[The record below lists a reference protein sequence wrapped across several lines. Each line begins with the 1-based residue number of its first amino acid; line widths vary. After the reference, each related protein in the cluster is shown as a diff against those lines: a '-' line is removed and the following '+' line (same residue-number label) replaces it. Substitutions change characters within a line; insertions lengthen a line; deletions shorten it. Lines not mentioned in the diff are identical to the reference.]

1 MNDKSKEQS
10 NINQTSNDSQT
21 EVKAEKDILSPTKND
36 IPKSTDNKQEDKVID
51 VGKKIKDG
59 QYVCPNCGSSQIEP
73 NPKTGKLKCAYCA
86 CEFDGKKVENTVKDL
101 SKLKGR
107 VRGSGTSNIK
117 ADAKDVVTLRCGGC
131 GAEVVIDT
139 ANAPHARCH
148 WCRSILSINSQID
161 NGAIPDVI
169 LPFKEKK
176 EEAQEKINTFVKKR
190 GFFAN
195 PTFKKEFT
203 TENIMGVYFPY
214 LLVDANC
221 HANYKGQGE
230 HLVRRYT
237 IGSGDNR
244 KTYYDA
250 DLYNVQREFD
260 IYVEGLSVESN
271 STRLDKTSDTK
282 TNNIINSIMPFDTE
296 NCIQYQSNYLVGY
309 TSERRDVNI
318 DDIEPHV
325 NNQLKDIAKFS
336 ANEEA
341 KFYDRGI
348 RWDFQDLKV
357 IGTQWLSAYLP
368 VWLYSYQEV
377 KGEKKIL
384 HYVAVNAR
392 TGETMGSV
400 PINFPLL
407 IGISAIIEV
416 ICAILGIILFLFTST
431 GSSDDDNN
439 TIFLLLFA
447 GGFIFYGAMYLRYR
461 NSDARHVYE
470 KETKKQ
476 VLNMKK
482 DDSLVE
488 HKKRLRNSSM
498 EGRNENTLE
507 GEFLKNSNII
517 KNVADTVQNNINEES
532 D

>member
-1 MNDKSKEQS
+1 MDGKQNQEKQPEVKVE
-10 NINQTSNDSQT
+10 NQTPI
-21 EVKAEKDILSPTKND
+21 EEKKE
-36 IPKSTDNKQEDKVID
+36 KQEEKVIE
-51 VGKKIKDG
+51 VGNKIKDG

-86 CEFDGKKVENTVKDL
+86 CEFEGKQVENTVKDL

-107 VRGSGTSNIK
+107 VRGKGTSNIK
-117 ADAKDVVTLRCGGC
+117 ADAKDVITLRCGGC

-139 ANAPHARCH
+139 ASAPHARCH
-148 WCRSILSINSQID
+148 WCRSVLSINSQID

-237 IGSGDNR
+237 IGSRDNR

-357 IGTQWLSAYLP
+357 IGTQWLAAYLP

-377 KGEKKIL
+377 KGEKKVL

-482 DDSLVE
+482 ADNLVE
-488 HKKRLRNSSM
+488 HRKNLSNSRMS
-498 EGRNENTLE
+498 GSNESKLDGDTIAKDLNL
-507 GEFLKNSNII
+507 GNII
-517 KNVADTVQNNINEES
+517 NNKE
-532 D
+532 

>member
-1 MNDKSKEQS
+1 MDGKQNQEKQPEVKVE
-10 NINQTSNDSQT
+10 NQTPI
-21 EVKAEKDILSPTKND
+21 EEKKE
-36 IPKSTDNKQEDKVID
+36 KQEEKVIE
-51 VGKKIKDG
+51 VGNKIKDG

-86 CEFDGKKVENTVKDL
+86 CEFEGKQVENTVKDL

-107 VRGSGTSNIK
+107 VRGKGTSNIK
-117 ADAKDVVTLRCGGC
+117 ADAKDVITLRCGGC

-139 ANAPHARCH
+139 ASAPHARCH

-237 IGSGDNR
+237 IGSRDNR

-325 NNQLKDIAKFS
+325 NNQLKDIAKFA
-336 ANEEA
+336 ANNES
-341 KFYDRGI
+341 KYYDRGI

-357 IGTQWLSAYLP
+357 IGTQWLAAYLP

-377 KGEKKIL
+377 KGEKKML

-416 ICAILGIILFLFTST
+416 VCAILGIFLFLFTST

-439 TIFLLLFA
+439 TIFLLLLA

-482 DDSLVE
+482 ADDLVE
-488 HKKRLRNSSM
+488 HKKHLPNSRMNGS
-498 EGRNENTLE
+498 NESKLD
-507 GEFLKNSNII
+507 GDSIPKNSDVFDAI
-517 KNVADTVQNNINEES
+517 KKL
-532 D
+532 

>member
-1 MNDKSKEQS
+1 MDNNTGSNQEQQP
-10 NINQTSNDSQT
+10 QTQQVQT
-21 EVKAEKDILSPTKND
+21 ATQPVAQAQAPVQQQVANANVQAQQV
-36 IPKSTDNKQEDKVID
+36 PAQQPVEDKIIE
-51 VGKKIKDG
+51 VGSKIKDG

-73 NPKTGKLKCAYCA
+73 NPKTGKLKCVYCA
-86 CEFDGKKVENTVKDL
+86 CEFDGKAVENTVKDL

-148 WCRSILSINSQID
+148 WCRSILSINSQIE

-195 PTFKKEFT
+195 QTFKKEFT

-230 HLVRRYT
+230 HLVRKYT
-237 IGSGDNR
+237 VSEGDSDQ
-244 KTYYDA
+244 TYYDA

-271 STRLDKTSDTK
+271 STRLDKTSSSQ

-325 NNQLKDIAKFS
+325 NNQLKDIAKFA
-336 ANEEA
+336 ANNES
-341 KFYDRGI
+341 KYYDRGI

-357 IGTQWLSAYLP
+357 IGTQWLAAYLP

-407 IGISAIIEV
+407 IGISTVIEII
-416 ICAILGIILFLFTST
+416 ASILGILLFIFVPT
-431 GSSDDDNN
+431 SSDDDSNGY
-439 TIFLLLFA
+439 FLLLMLA
-447 GGFIFYGAMYLRYR
+447 GFIFYGVMYLRYR
-461 NSDARHVYE
+461 NSNARHVYE

-482 DDSLVE
+482 VDDLVE
-488 HKKRLRNSSM
+488 HKTHLPNSRMNGS
-498 EGRNENTLE
+498 NESKLD
-507 GEFLKNSNII
+507 GDSIPKNSDVFDAI
-517 KNVADTVQNNINEES
+517 KKL
-532 D
+532 

>member
-1 MNDKSKEQS
+1 MNDKQS
-10 NINQTSNDSQT
+10 PNMTSQQVQQQTSVGATSQ
-21 EVKAEKDILSPTKND
+21 PTVE
-36 IPKSTDNKQEDKVID
+36 TKQEDKVIE

-73 NPKTGKLKCAYCA
+73 NPKTGKLKCVYCA
-86 CEFDGKKVENTVKDL
+86 CEFEGKTVENTVKDL
-101 SKLKGR
+101 SQLKGR
-107 VRGSGTSNIK
+107 VRGTGTSDIK

-131 GAEVVIDT
+131 GAEIVIDT

-148 WCRSILSINSQID
+148 WCRSILSINSQIE

-176 EEAQEKINTFVKKR
+176 EEAQDKINTFVKKR

-230 HLVRRYT
+230 HQVRRYT
-237 IGSGDNR
+237 IGAGDNR

-250 DLYNVQREFD
+250 DLYNVEREFD

-271 STRLDKTSDTK
+271 STRLDNTSNTQ

-309 TSERRDVNI
+309 TSERRDVNV
-318 DDIEPHV
+318 DDIEEHV
-325 NNQLKDIAKFS
+325 NNQLKDIAKYS
-336 ANEEA
+336 ANEESN
-341 KFYDRGI
+341 FYDRGI

-357 IGTQWLSAYLP
+357 IGSQWLAAYLP
-368 VWLYSYQEV
+368 VWLYSYQEEK
-377 KGEKKIL
+377 KGKKIL

-407 IGISAIIEV
+407 IGVSAIIEV
-416 ICAILGIILFLFTST
+416 VCAILGILLFLFTST
-431 GSSDDDNN
+431 RSSDDDNN

-447 GGFIFYGAMYLRYR
+447 GGFVYYGIMYLRYR

-470 KETKKQ
+470 KETKKR

-482 DDSLVE
+482 VDDLVE
-488 HKKRLRNSSM
+488 HKKRLRNSRM
-498 EGRNENTLE
+498 EGSNESKLE
-507 GEFLKNSNII
+507 GETISTNSNLGNII
-517 KNVADTVQNNINEES
+517 NNNK
-532 D
+532 

>member
-1 MNDKSKEQS
+1 MDGKQNMKKQPEVKVE
-10 NINQTSNDSQT
+10 NQTPI
-21 EVKAEKDILSPTKND
+21 EEKKE
-36 IPKSTDNKQEDKVID
+36 KQEDKVIE
-51 VGKKIKDG
+51 VGNKIKDG

-86 CEFDGKKVENTVKDL
+86 CEFEGKQVENTVKDL

-107 VRGSGTSNIK
+107 VRGKGTSNIK
-117 ADAKDVVTLRCGGC
+117 ADAKDVITLRCGGC

-139 ANAPHARCH
+139 ASAPHARCH

-161 NGAIPDVI
+161 NGSIPDVI
-169 LPFKEKK
+169 LPFKERK
-176 EEAQEKINTFVKKR
+176 EEAQDKINTFVKKR

-230 HLVRRYT
+230 HLVRKYRV
-237 IGSGDNR
+237 SVGDSD

-271 STRLDKTSDTK
+271 TTRLDKTSSTQ

-325 NNQLKDIAKFS
+325 NNQLKDIAKFA
-336 ANEEA
+336 ANNES
-341 KFYDRGI
+341 KYYDRGI

-357 IGTQWLSAYLP
+357 IGTQWLAAYLP

-377 KGEKKIL
+377 KGEKKTL

-407 IGISAIIEV
+407 IGVSTIIEI
-416 ICAILGIILFLFTST
+416 ICSIIGIILFIFVPT
-431 GSSDDDNN
+431 SSDDDSNGY
-439 TIFLLLFA
+439 FLLLMLA
-447 GGFIFYGAMYLRYR
+447 GFIFYGAMYLRYR

-470 KETKKQ
+470 EETKKQ

-482 DDSLVE
+482 ADDLVE
-488 HKKRLRNSSM
+488 HKKNLPNSRMNGS
-498 EGRNENTLE
+498 NESKLD
-507 GEFLKNSNII
+507 GDSIPKNSDVFDAI
-517 KNVADTVQNNINEES
+517 KKL
-532 D
+532 